1 MLLSKGATVLVRKQV
16 EVSPGIHIVPGAR
29 WSRVYLIVDET
40 LTLVDSGL
48 PWHPR
53 GILNYIRAIG
63 RRPDELKHILVTHSH
78 PDHVGGT
85 LSLVRKTRA
94 AIVAHRSDTR
104 PDRHNDLHL
113 GYTTRLGPIP
123 VPIPLFARTSVDLLA
138 EDGDTLPLHGGI
150 RVIHTPGHTRG
161 SVCFLLEESKILF
174 TGDTIFSDGRSIS
187 RSVPFPGYD
196 QGQLRP
202 LPQAP
207 VGVRVRGRVRR
218 ARLPDA
224 PGRQLRSQP
233 TARHVPRA
241 AYLGRLLRQ
250 LTPPSQTI
258 FPHDRGVPFQP
269 SPRVSESNKKTG
281 RVI

>member
-1 MLLSKGATVLVRKQV
+1 M
-16 EVSPGIHIVPGAR
+16 EVSPGIHIIPGAK

-123 VPIPLFARTSVDLLA
+123 VPIPLFARTSVDVLA

-174 TGDTIFSDGRSIS
+174 TGDTIFSDGNHIS

-196 QGQLRP
+196 RDDYIRSLKRLSEFEFEGVFGGHGSPMLQGGSYVLGQLLESHSEP
-202 LPQAP
+202 PTWGDFFGSLP
-207 VGVRVRGRVRR
+207 RR
-218 ARLPDA
+218 LK
-224 PGRQLRSQP
+224 RSFP
-233 TARHVPRA
+233 MTGEYHFNPR
-241 AYLGRLLRQ
+241 R
-250 LTPPSQTI
+250 
-258 FPHDRGVPFQP
+258 
-269 SPRVSESNKKTG
+269 E
-281 RVI
+281 